1 MRVLRRLSAPLHLT
15 LTLGVAVGLAS
26 ACAVND
32 GDDDSAGDDA
42 GTSSM
47 DSAPGDDDAGTSM
60 GTEGSGAEGDSADGA
75 DSSDSGGTPTCDDGV
90 STNAALLLPYLQEGG
105 YLGLLAES
113 AVHDSAGPH
122 FGDVRTYVG
131 DCLADSLE
139 AGAAQHP
146 VGAAA
151 VKELYGSGGTVQG
164 WAVMVKAEDVG
175 GGDGWYWYEWY
186 QGNVYGG
193 TVDDATCVG
202 CHAAGIDGVRSPWP
216 LQ

>member
-1 MRVLRRLSAPLHLT
+1 
-15 LTLGVAVGLAS
+15 
-26 ACAVND
+26 
-32 GDDDSAGDDA
+32 
-42 GTSSM
+42 M
-47 DSAPGDDDAGTSM
+47 D
-60 GTEGSGAEGDSADGA
+60 TEGSGAEGDSADGA
-75 DSSDSGGTPTCDDGV
+75 DSSDGGGTPTCDDGV
-90 STNAALLLPYLQEGG
+90 STNAAVLLPYLQEGG
-105 YLGLLAES
+105 YLDLLAES

-131 DCLADSLE
+131 DCLADSLD

-175 GGDGWYWYEWY
+175 GGNGWYWYEWY

-193 TVDDATCVG
+193 TVDNGTCVG
-202 CHAAGIDGVRSPWP
+202 CHAAGTDGVRSPWP